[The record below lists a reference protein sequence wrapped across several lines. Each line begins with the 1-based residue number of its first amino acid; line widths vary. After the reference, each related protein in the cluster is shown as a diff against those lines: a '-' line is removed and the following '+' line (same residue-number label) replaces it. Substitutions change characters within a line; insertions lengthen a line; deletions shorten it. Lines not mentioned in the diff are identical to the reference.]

1 MTSLLHPRMRD
12 AAILLTVL
20 LGTTPGRAAE
30 IDPYVP
36 LDTETVVN
44 INVRQILDSPLIKKN
59 ALEAAQELLRG
70 NDQVQ
75 DVLKDLGFD
84 PFKDLDRVILATPGG
99 TDKDRG
105 LIIVHGRFDLAKFK
119 AKAEQVAKDQSENLK
134 IHKVLAGKHIIY
146 EVNVPDMDDPL
157 FVALA
162 SRDTL
167 LASPGKDYV
176 VDALKKIG
184 KTDKLALKNK
194 DFQALL
200 EKVDDRQ
207 SLSVAAVKNP
217 AVKDAVGSLPG
228 DVKDMLDKIQAIGGG
243 LTLSDEIK
251 LELVVT
257 TKNADEAKELR
268 DSANAGLTLITAVLG
283 GLNKDAKP
291 QIEFVL
297 EVVKSL
303 RISNKGQTVVV
314 KGRISSDLIEEA
326 LKKSK

>member
-1 MTSLLHPRMRD
+1 MRD